1 VTVLRKPFAERELVD
16 MVTTEL
22 ASHLERKRQGSR
34 DACSGRG
41 MPCLRA
47 GVSGLLTWLRST
59 LRGEVPTGD
68 LYARRGAGTAA
79 YSLAEEAAG
88 VEGDDRGT
96 CLFRVCAWNAFAL
109 QTIAET
115 MLDVDAEDDPG
126 TAGYVPPA
134 TMHFAG
140 DCIDCVPDWIRLA
153 RIVQTDPEARV
164 RSLPATLPPW
174 SGGRP
179 TRRSELHG
187 LRTAYEALEAR
198 VETDLQKLGPPTP
211 PAAIAQIRRL
221 RAEMTSSAEYA
232 YAIALGKAGAVD
244 RGEARWRL
252 LSALEDAFLLGQLL
266 ALPSLVEIAR
276 SRDPNGS
283 ESGLTDTTSWLA
295 VRPGWPVIDAD
306 GMKVGLVL
314 RVLGDRDT
322 GAFDGV
328 EVASGIE
335 TATLHVPTSA
345 VGTIA
350 AGEIKLSIRGAE
362 LGP

>member
-1 VTVLRKPFAERELVD
+1 
-16 MVTTEL
+16 
-22 ASHLERKRQGSR
+22 
-34 DACSGRG
+34 
-41 MPCLRA
+41 
-47 GVSGLLTWLRST
+47 VSGLLTWLRST

-79 YSLAEEAAG
+79 YSLAEEAAC

-126 TAGYVPPA
+126 TAGYAPPA
-134 TMHFAG
+134 TLRFAS

-174 SGGRP
+174 SNGRP
-179 TRRSELHG
+179 TKRSELHG
-187 LRTAYEALEAR
+187 LRTAYEALSAR
-198 VETDLQKLGPPTP
+198 VQTDLQKLGATLPT
-211 PAAIAQIRRL
+211 ASLAQIRRL
-221 RAEMTSSAEYA
+221 CAEMTSSAEYA
-232 YAIALGKAGAVD
+232 NAIALGKAGAVD

-266 ALPSLVEIAR
+266 ALPSLVEITRA
-276 SRDPNGS
+276 RDPGGRQ
-283 ESGLTDTTSWLA
+283 SGLTDTTSWLA

-306 GMKVGLVL
+306 GVMVGLVQ
-314 RVLGDRDT
+314 RALGDRDT
-322 GAFDGV
+322 GAFEGV

-335 TATLHVPTSA
+335 TATLQVPMSA
-345 VGTIA
+345 IATIA
-350 AGEIKLSIRGAE
+350 SGEIKLSVRGAD
-362 LGP
+362 LRR

>member
-1 VTVLRKPFAERELVD
+1 MTVLRKPSAERELVD

-79 YSLAEEAAG
+79 YSLAEEAAC

-134 TMHFAG
+134 TLHFAG

-174 SGGRP
+174 SERPSDEAQRAARAPHGIRSAGGAGRD
-179 TRRSELHG
+179 
-187 LRTAYEALEAR
+187 RTAEAR
-198 VETDLQKLGPPTP
+198 
-211 PAAIAQIRRL
+211 PANA
-221 RAEMTSSAEYA
+221 
-232 YAIALGKAGAVD
+232 
-244 RGEARWRL
+244 AR
-252 LSALEDAFLLGQLL
+252 
-266 ALPSLVEIAR
+266 AR
-276 SRDPNGS
+276 SR
-283 ESGLTDTTSWLA
+283 
-295 VRPGWPVIDAD
+295 R
-306 GMKVGLVL
+306 
-314 RVLGDRDT
+314 
-322 GAFDGV
+322 
-328 EVASGIE
+328 
-335 TATLHVPTSA
+335 SA
-345 VGTIA
+345 GCA
-350 AGEIKLSIRGAE
+350 RR
-362 LGP
+362 

>member
-1 VTVLRKPFAERELVD
+1 
-16 MVTTEL
+16 M
-22 ASHLERKRQGSR
+22 
-34 DACSGRG
+34 
-41 MPCLRA
+41 
-47 GVSGLLTWLRST
+47 SGLLTWLRST

-79 YSLAEEAAG
+79 YSLAEEAAC

-134 TMHFAG
+134 TLRFAS
-140 DCIDCVPDWIRLA
+140 DCIDGVPDWIRLA
-153 RIVQTDPEARV
+153 RVVQSDPEARV
-164 RSLPATLPPW
+164 RNLPATLPAWP
-174 SGGRP
+174 SGRP

-198 VETDLQKLGPPTP
+198 VETDLQKLATTS
-211 PAAIAQIRRL
+211 PAGSIAQIRR
-221 RAEMTSSAEYA
+221 RCAEMTSSAEYA
-232 YAIALGKAGAVD
+232 NAIALGKAGAVD

-252 LSALEDAFLLGQLL
+252 LSALEDAFMLGQLL
-266 ALPSLVEIAR
+266 ALPSLVEIAQA
-276 SRDPNGS
+276 RDPEGRGS
-283 ESGLTDTTSWLA
+283 GIADPTSWLA

-322 GAFDGV
+322 GAFEGV

-335 TATLHVPTSA
+335 TATLQVPTPA
-345 VGTIA
+345 IATIA
-350 AGEIKLSIRGAE
+350 AGEIKLSVHGAE
-362 LGP
+362 LRR